1 MENKP
6 IHISIVIIGYNT
18 KDSLKNV
25 LESINNLIVKN
36 HLIEVIYIDDGSTD
50 NSLEV
55 FNNYPLKFNRQKFHC
70 KNNKGRSHARAK
82 GVELATGEWILFL
95 NSNILV
101 KSDLIIEYTRSITSN
116 NAYVFTGSLNYSTK
130 DSVFQKYLNHS
141 NRGIKRYQNNE
152 HVDYQNL
159 LFSNSIVHKS
169 IFNHVKFN
177 PHLKYYGGE
186 ELDFAYRLHKQFPK
200 MIRATSNAVGTRIN
214 HPDYQQ
220 HLYKLIEFGETNF
233 KNLDQQLKQNIV
245 KWNVFLMKNVVF
257 KGMFNILYHLCWKSY
272 KIPLVSNII
281 IQIGMLCAIL
291 RGYYKTQ

>member
-55 FNNYPLKFNRQKFHC
+55 FNHYPLKFNRQKFHC

-101 KSDLIIEYTRSITSN
+101 KSDLIIEYTRSITNN

-159 LFSNSIVHKS
+159 YTYS
-169 IFNHVKFN
+169 
-177 PHLKYYGGE
+177 
-186 ELDFAYRLHKQFPK
+186 R
-200 MIRATSNAVGTRIN
+200 
-214 HPDYQQ
+214 
-220 HLYKLIEFGETNF
+220 
-233 KNLDQQLKQNIV
+233 
-245 KWNVFLMKNVVF
+245 
-257 KGMFNILYHLCWKSY
+257 
-272 KIPLVSNII
+272 
-281 IQIGMLCAIL
+281 
-291 RGYYKTQ
+291 